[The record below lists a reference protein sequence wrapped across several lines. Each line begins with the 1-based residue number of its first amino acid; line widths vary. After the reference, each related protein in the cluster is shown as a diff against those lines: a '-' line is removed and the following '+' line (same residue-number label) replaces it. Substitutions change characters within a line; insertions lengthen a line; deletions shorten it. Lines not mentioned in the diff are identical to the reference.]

1 MMFAWIASW
10 LALVGQLIFFM
21 EVALLTGDWRYMM
34 WSFMISIIV
43 GMPSIIGTYKRNQHL
58 KTYKK

>member
-10 LALVGQLIFFM
+10 SARFFM
-21 EVALLTGDWRYMM
+21 GVALFTGDWRYMM

-43 GMPSIIGTYKRNQHL
+43 GIPSIIGTYKRNQQL
-58 KTYKK
+58 KAYKK

>member
-1 MMFAWIASW
+1 M
-10 LALVGQLIFFM
+10 G
-21 EVALLTGDWRYMM
+21 VALLTGDWRYMM

>member
-10 LALVGQLIFFM
+10 LALAGQLVFFM
-21 EVALLTGDWRYMM
+21 GVALFTGDWRYMM

-43 GMPSIIGTYKRNQHL
+43 GIPSIIGTYKRNQ
-58 KTYKK
+58 